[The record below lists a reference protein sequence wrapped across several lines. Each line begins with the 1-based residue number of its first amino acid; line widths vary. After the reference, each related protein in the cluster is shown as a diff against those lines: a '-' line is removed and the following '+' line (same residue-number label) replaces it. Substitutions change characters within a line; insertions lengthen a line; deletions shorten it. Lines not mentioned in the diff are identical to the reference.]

1 MVSAGICLGSTSI
14 STASVQLEGGFL
26 EVINALWIPHGGS
39 PNSVFEKVF
48 SSLKCEYVAVT
59 GRKFARR
66 IKLPKI
72 SEPEAVE
79 IAYRYLSNKYPAV
92 DTIVSAGGEM
102 FIAYKLNA
110 KGNIVSIVSGNKCAS
125 GTGEFFMQQIKRMG
139 LLPEEALKIAQ
150 QPPYAVAGRCSVFCK
165 SDCTHALNKGEPKGR
180 VVSGLCKMMASKVIE
195 LLRKCD
201 ASKVLLVGKCAEN
214 KLMVEY
220 IREEFPDVIVA
231 DEAGCFEALGA
242 AVWAA
247 LNKARV
253 PEGEG
258 RLIDEL
264 ATSFS
269 YFDPLIKY
277 SDMVEFK
284 EMPRGSVKAG
294 EECIVGLD
302 VGSTTTKAVAIRTKD
317 NVIVASEYLRTNG
330 DPVGAARQCYKKI
343 AGEIRGA
350 RVVGLGVTGSGR
362 QIAGLHAMA
371 SAVVNEIIAHA
382 TAAAYFD
389 KDVDTIFE
397 IGGQDAKYTYLVEGV
412 PADYAM
418 NEACSAGTGSFLEEA
433 AGETLGISVYEI
445 ADIALRGA
453 KPPNFN
459 DQCAAFISSDIKTA
473 IQEGVAREDIVAGLV
488 YSVCLNYINRVK
500 GNRPVGNKVFMQGGV
515 CYNRAVPLA
524 MAAITGKKIIVPPE
538 PGLMGAFGV
547 ALVVKQKLEKGE
559 IQKQEFDLEVLSNR
573 EVTHVKS
580 FTCSGKPE
588 NCDRK
593 CSVHILKIDGKNYP
607 FGGVCT
613 KYSNVISKSR
623 LNQGKDLVAEF
634 ERLTFGNYSKSEKEK
649 DGPTVGIQPSLMTNI
664 LYPLY
669 YTFFTELGAQV
680 ILANDVEPEGL
691 ERKGAAFC
699 YPAELSHGYMSSLLK
714 LKPDYI
720 FIPHVR
726 QIPAGSEVASK
737 VTCPIV
743 QAEPYYL
750 KAAFDELNNFK
761 LLSPVL
767 DFAAGYDNMMDEFI
781 KIGVDMGFSVAE
793 SATAYRAAVA
803 EQVSYLNKLKNIG
816 KEFVEQLDNCP
827 EATAIVIFG
836 RLYNALSGKVNMG
849 IPKKFSSRGYDVIP
863 FLMLP
868 YEEEL
873 SMDNMYWATG
883 EMIIKAARYVEKHP
897 SLFGVYITNFSC
909 GPDSFITGYFRRIMG
924 QKPSLTLEID
934 SHTADAGIDTR
945 VEAFL
950 DIIKGYKQVKRYY
963 HVTSSMPFKPSRVEY
978 KRGMLEVI
986 DSKGDVYPITH
997 PKVHLVIPCMGERS
1011 SKLGA
1016 AALRYCGIRASVL
1029 PAPSEQE
1036 LKLGRADA
1044 SCKECLPLILTLG
1057 SLKRYLETRP
1067 KDELTVYFMP
1077 QTSGP
1082 CRFGQYNVL
1091 MRNWVMD
1098 HQIED
1103 VSFLSLSSANAYGGL
1118 SIPMQL
1124 RIWRSQV
1131 IAEILDD
1138 IYSAVIALSK
1148 DKQQGLDIYREV
1160 ENRLLYALE
1169 HLSWKDVKSEIASCV
1184 KLLSKID
1191 VVCDISQAKKVALL
1205 GEIYVR
1211 SDDFS
1216 RQYIVEKLAERG
1228 IVTRTA
1234 PLIEWLYYCDYLVK
1248 NSVLHDKPT
1257 WSDSLRVKLSGLIKR
1272 REEAKIK
1279 SMFKGTKLYQLV
1291 TVNVDRLIKCANG
1304 LMSDRLTGEAILTV
1318 GGTVAEIVDE
1328 ADGVIALA
1336 PFGCMPGR
1344 IAEALISHKLEE
1356 QKLKSAEDKEYIG
1369 NVLEQHLNLPFLAI
1383 EVDGNPFPQLIES
1396 RIEAFCLQVEKLH
1409 ATRRCFLDYGKA

>member
-14 STASVQLEGGFL
+14 SAATVQWDGDSFRIVDTA
-26 EVINALWIPHGGS
+26 WIPHGGS
-39 PNSVFEKVF
+39 PNSAFEKLF
-48 SSLKCEYVAVT
+48 ASLNCDFIAVT

-66 IKLPKI
+66 IKLPGI

-79 IAYRYLSNKYPAV
+79 IAYRHLSGKYPAV

-110 KGNIVSIVSGNKCAS
+110 RGSVVNIISGNKCAS

-139 LLPEEALKIAQ
+139 LLPEEAFKIAQ

-180 VVSGLCKMMASKVIE
+180 VVSGLCRMMALKVIE
-195 LLRKCD
+195 LLRRCD
-201 ASKVLLVGKCAEN
+201 ASRVLLIGKCAEN
-214 KLMVEY
+214 PLMVRY
-220 IREEFPDVIVA
+220 IREEFGDLIVA
-231 DEAGCFEALGA
+231 DEAGFFEAFGA
-242 AVWAA
+242 AAWAA
-247 LNKARV
+247 SNKACV

-258 RLIDEL
+258 DLIDGM
-264 ATSFS
+264 AASFS
-269 YFDPLIKY
+269 YFEPLSKY

-284 EMPRGSVKAG
+284 EMPRGRIEPG

-302 VGSTTTKAVAIRTKD
+302 VGSTTTKAVAIRLKD
-317 NVIVASEYLRTNG
+317 NAIVASEYLRTNG
-330 DPVGAARQCYKKI
+330 DPVGASRQCYRKI

-350 RVVGLGVTGSGR
+350 KVVGLGVTGSGR

-389 KDVDTIFE
+389 QEVDTIFE

-412 PADYAM
+412 PADYVM

-433 AGETLGISVYEI
+433 AGETLGISVYDI
-445 ADIALRGA
+445 ADIALKGTR
-453 KPPNFN
+453 PPNFN

-473 IQEGVAREDIVAGLV
+473 IQEGIAREDIVAGLV

-500 GNRPVGNKVFMQGGV
+500 GNRPVGQKVFMQGGV

-524 MAAITGKKIIVPPE
+524 MAAITGKRIIVPPE

-559 IQKQEFDLEVLSNR
+559 IHEGEFDLEALAKRQVA
-573 EVTHVKS
+573 HVKS

-593 CSVHILKIDGKNYP
+593 CTINILRIDGKNYP
-607 FGGVCT
+607 FGGACT
-613 KYSNVISKSR
+613 KYSNVISSSR
-623 LNQGKDLVAEF
+623 TQQGRDLVAEF
-634 ERLTFGNYSKSEKEK
+634 EYLTFGDLAKGEGRGS
-649 DGPTVGIQPSLMTNI
+649 GPTVGIQPSLMTNL

-669 YTFFTELGAQV
+669 YTFFTQLGARV
-680 ILANDVEPEGL
+680 ILSDRAEPEGL

-699 YPAELSHGYMSSLLK
+699 YPAELSHGYMHSLLK
-714 LKPDYI
+714 QKPDYI
-720 FIPHVR
+720 FLPHVR
-726 QIPAGSEVASK
+726 QIPAGSGAASK

-750 KAAFDELNNFK
+750 KAAFEELGDFK
-761 LLSPVL
+761 VLSPVL
-767 DFAAGYDNMMDEFI
+767 DFGAGYARMEDEFV
-781 KIGVDMGFSVAE
+781 KVGTSMGFSASE
-793 SATAYRAAVA
+793 SAGAYRAAVA
-803 EQVSYLNKLKNIG
+803 RQLSYLSRMKAMG
-816 KEFVEQLDNCP
+816 KEFMAQLEKSGD
-827 EATAIVIFG
+827 EIAIVIFG
-836 RLYNALSGKVNMG
+836 RPYNALSSRVNMG
-849 IPKKFSSRGYDVIP
+849 IPRKFSSRGYHVIP
-863 FLMLP
+863 CLMLP
-868 YEEEL
+868 YEEEH

-883 EMIIKAARYVEKHP
+883 EMIIKAARYVAGHP
-897 SLFGVYITNFSC
+897 ALFGVYITNFSC

-950 DIIKGYKQVKRYY
+950 DIIKGYRQVRKYY
-963 HVTSSMPFKPSRVEY
+963 YATPLEGFTPAHTEY
-978 KRGMLEVI
+978 KKGTLKVI
-986 DSKGDVYPITH
+986 DSKGDAYPLTH

-1016 AALRYCGIRASVL
+1016 AAIRYCGIRATVL
-1029 PAPSEQE
+1029 PPPSEQE
-1036 LKLGRADA
+1036 LKLGREDA
-1044 SCKECLPLILTLG
+1044 SCKECLPLLLTLG

-1067 KDELTVYFMP
+1067 RDELTVYFMP
-1077 QTSGP
+1077 QTTGP

-1098 HQIED
+1098 RGIRD

-1131 IAEILDD
+1131 IAEVLDD
-1138 IYSAVIALSK
+1138 VYSAVLALSR
-1148 DKQQGLDIYREV
+1148 DKQRGLDIYREV

-1169 HLSWKDVKSEIASCV
+1169 HLPWKEVKTEIARCV
-1184 KLLSKID
+1184 DLLSGID
-1191 VVCDISQAKKVALL
+1191 VVCDVLQAKKVAIL

-1216 RQYIVEKLAERG
+1216 RQYMVEKLAEKG
-1228 IVTRTA
+1228 IVARTA

-1248 NSVLHDKPT
+1248 KGVLHDK
-1257 WSDSLRVKLSGLIKR
+1257 SGLGDKLRVMLSGSIKH
-1272 REEAKIK
+1272 REEVKIK
-1279 SMFKGTKLYQLV
+1279 SMFRGTKLYHPTIV
-1291 TVNVDRLIKCANG
+1291 DVDRLIECANG
-1304 LMSDRLTGEAILTV
+1304 LVSDRLTGEAILTV

-1328 ADGVIALA
+1328 VDGVIALA

-1344 IAEALISHKLEE
+1344 IAEALLSHRLEE
-1356 QKLKSAEDKEYIG
+1356 QKSGCALQAAYI
-1369 NVLEQHLNLPFLAI
+1369 NEVLSRHLNLPFLAI
-1383 EVDGNPFPQLIES
+1383 EVDGNAFPQLIEA

-1409 ATRRCFLDYGKA
+1409 AIKQHLHGIEKA

>member
-1 MVSAGICLGSTSI
+1 MVSTGICLGSTSV
-14 STASVQLEGGFL
+14 SVASVQVEGDFL
-26 EVINALWIPHGGS
+26 RIVDTFWIPHGGS

-48 SSLKCEYVAVT
+48 SSLNCEFVAVT

-66 IKLPKI
+66 IRLPKI

-79 IAYRYLSNKYPAV
+79 IAYRHLSNKYPGI
-92 DTIVSAGGEM
+92 DTIISAGGEM
-102 FIAYKLNA
+102 FIAYKLNT
-110 KGNIVSIVSGNKCAS
+110 KGSIVNIISGNKCAS

-139 LLPEEALKIAQ
+139 LLPEEALRIAE
-150 QPPYAVAGRCSVFCK
+150 QPPYTVAGRCSVFCK

-201 ASKVLLVGKCAEN
+201 ASKVLLIGKCAEN
-214 KLMVEY
+214 KLMVDY
-220 IREEFPDVIVA
+220 IKEEFPDVIVA
-231 DEAGCFEALGA
+231 DEAGCFEAFGTA
-242 AVWAA
+242 MWAA

-264 ATSFS
+264 AASFS
-269 YFDPLIKY
+269 YFEPLIKY

-302 VGSTTTKAVAIRTKD
+302 VGSTTTKAVAIRMSD
-317 NVIVASEYLRTNG
+317 NTIVASEYLRTNG

-343 AGEIRGA
+343 AEEIKGA
-350 RVVGLGVTGSGR
+350 KVIGLGVTGSGR

-397 IGGQDAKYTYLVEGV
+397 IGGQDAKYTYLVQGV

-445 ADIALRGA
+445 ADIALRGV

-473 IQEGVAREDIVAGLV
+473 IQEGISREDIVAGLV

-500 GNRPVGNKVFMQGGV
+500 GNRPIGNRIFMQGGV

-524 MAAITGKKIIVPPE
+524 MAAITGKRIIVPPE

-559 IQKQEFDLEVLSNR
+559 IEKQAFDLEVLSNR
-573 EVTHVKS
+573 EVAHVKS

-593 CSVHILKIDGKNYP
+593 CSINILKIDGKNYP
-607 FGGVCT
+607 FGGACT
-613 KYSNVISKSR
+613 KYSNVVSKSQIK
-623 LNQGKDLVAEF
+623 QGKDFVAEF
-634 ERLTFGNYSKSEKEK
+634 ERLTFKNYSKNEEGKN
-649 DGPTVGIQPSLMTNI
+649 GPTVGIQPSLMTNI

-669 YTFFTELGAQV
+669 YTFFTELGARV
-680 ILANDVEPEGL
+680 ILATDPESTGF
-691 ERKGAAFC
+691 EIKGAAFC
-699 YPAELSHGYMSSLLK
+699 YPAELSHGYRASLIK

-726 QIPAGSEVASK
+726 QIPAGSELGSK

-750 KAAFDELNNFK
+750 KAAFDELKDFK

-767 DFAAGYDNMMDEFI
+767 DFANGYENMMNEFV
-781 KIGVDMGFSVAE
+781 KVGMAMGFSAAE
-793 SATAYRAAVA
+793 SAAAYRAAIA
-803 EQVSYLNKLKNIG
+803 KQLSYLNNLKNIG
-816 KEFVEQLDNCP
+816 KEFMEQLDNRHDV
-827 EATAIVIFG
+827 TAIVIFG
-836 RLYNALSGKVNMG
+836 RPYNALSGRVNMG

-883 EMIIKAARYVEKHP
+883 EMIIKAARYVERHP

-963 HVTSSMPFKPSRVEY
+963 HVSSPTQFKPSRVEY
-978 KRGMLEVI
+978 KRGMLEVV
-986 DSKGDVYPITH
+986 DSKGDVYPIIH
-997 PKVHLVIPCMGERS
+997 PRVHLIIPSMGERA
-1011 SKLGA
+1011 SKFGA

-1067 KDELTVYFMP
+1067 QDELTVYFMP

-1091 MRNWVMD
+1091 MQNWVMD
-1098 HQIED
+1098 NQIKD

-1131 IAEILDD
+1131 IAEVLDD
-1138 IYSAVIALSK
+1138 IYSAVITLSK
-1148 DKQQGLDIYREV
+1148 DRQQGLGVYKEV
-1160 ENRLLYALE
+1160 ENRLLFALE
-1169 HLSWKDVKSEIASCV
+1169 HLPWKDVKKEIARCV
-1184 KLLSKID
+1184 ELLSKID

-1216 RQYIVEKLAERG
+1216 RQYIVEKLAEKG
-1228 IVTRTA
+1228 IVTTTA

-1248 NSVLHDKPT
+1248 NCVLHDKPA
-1257 WSDSLRVKLSGLIKR
+1257 WSDRFRVRFSGLIKR
-1272 REEAKIK
+1272 REEAEIK
-1279 SMFKGTKLYQLV
+1279 SLFKGTKLYRPA
-1291 TVNVDRLIKCANG
+1291 TVNVDMLIKCAKG

-1318 GGTVAEIVDE
+1318 GGTIAEIIDE
-1328 ADGVIALA
+1328 VDGVIAMA

-1356 QKLKSAEDKEYIG
+1356 QKLKSAEDEEYIR

-1409 ATRRCFLDYGKA
+1409 ATKVALSR